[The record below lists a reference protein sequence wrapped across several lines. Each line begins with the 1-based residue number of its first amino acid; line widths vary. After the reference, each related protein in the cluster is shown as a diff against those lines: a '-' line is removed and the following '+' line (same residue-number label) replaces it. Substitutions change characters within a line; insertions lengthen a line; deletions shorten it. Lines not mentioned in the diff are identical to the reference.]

1 MATKQELEKYKK
13 NLAGRI
19 RYSRTVKG
27 YSAEE
32 ASKISGISL
41 EQIEN
46 LEAGNMDDIEMGELF
61 GYVEA
66 IGGNMMYILGNDFPV
81 GDKLKKL

>member
-27 YSAEE
+27 YSVEE

-41 EQIEN
+41 ERIEN
-46 LEAGNMDDIEMGELF
+46 LEDGNMDDIEMTELF

-66 IGGNMMYILGNDFPV
+66 IGGNMRYVLGNDFPV